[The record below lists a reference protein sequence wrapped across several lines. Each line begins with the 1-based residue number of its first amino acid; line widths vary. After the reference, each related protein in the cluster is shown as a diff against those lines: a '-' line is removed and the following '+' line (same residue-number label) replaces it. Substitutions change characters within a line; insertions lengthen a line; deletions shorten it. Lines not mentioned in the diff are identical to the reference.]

1 MGKLANHVS
10 LVFKKGDMNKN
21 TKMAINLFAMAAG
34 MMMLAYASVPLY
46 RLFCNVTG
54 YGGTT
59 RRASVA
65 PQTISQRVINVE
77 FNTDIDPSL
86 NWEFSAGETSHK
98 VKIGEQALT
107 YFVAHNRENHA
118 VAGRAIYNIVPFK
131 AGMYFNKIEC
141 FCFSEQTLQAGQK
154 VDMPVSF
161 FIDPA
166 ILDDPEMDNIKT
178 ITLSYTF
185 FPVKK

>member
-1 MGKLANHVS
+1 
-10 LVFKKGDMNKN
+10 
-21 TKMAINLFAMAAG
+21 MALNLLAMAAG
-34 MMMLAYASVPLY
+34 MLMLAYASVPLY
-46 RLFCNVTG
+46 RLFCKVTG

-59 RRASVA
+59 REASVL
-65 PQTISQRVINVE
+65 PKNISDRTITIE
-77 FNTDIDPSL
+77 FNTDIAPVL
-86 NWEFSAGETSHK
+86 NWEFKPGEHSRK

-107 YFVAHNRENHA
+107 YFVAHNRENQP
-118 VAGRAIYNIVPFK
+118 VTGRAVYNVVPFK
-131 AGMYFNKIEC
+131 AGTYFNKIEC
-141 FCFSEQTLQAGQK
+141 FCFTEQTLSAGQK

-166 ILDDPEMDNIKT
+166 MLNDPDMDDVKT

>member
-1 MGKLANHVS
+1 
-10 LVFKKGDMNKN
+10 MNKN
-21 TKMAINLFAMAAG
+21 TKMAGNLLAVSAG
-34 MMMLAYASVPLY
+34 MLMLAYASVPLY
-46 RLFCNVTG
+46 RMFCKVTG

-59 RRASVA
+59 QEAKTA
-65 PQTISQRVINVE
+65 PNTISQRIITVE
-77 FNTDIDPSL
+77 FNADTDPAL
-86 NWEFSAGETSHK
+86 NWDFKPGERSHK

-107 YFVAHNRENHA
+107 HFVAHNRENHVVTGQA
-118 VAGRAIYNIVPFK
+118 TYNVVPFK
-131 AGMYFNKIEC
+131 AGTYFNKIQC
-141 FCFSEQTLQAGQK
+141 FCFTGQSLAPGQK

-166 ILDDPEMDNIKT
+166 MLDDPDMDDVKT